1 MVERHAKTLLPHYLG
16 MYRITVENK
25 ETYFV
30 LMESVF
36 GKLKIHK
43 KYDLKG
49 STVDRQTKG
58 KEKGTGKVS
67 GILVV
72 KHLIHNFIETE

>member
-1 MVERHAKTLLPHYLG
+1 MVERNAKTLLPHYLG

-25 ETYFV
+25 ETYF
-30 LMESVF
+30 LIMENVF

-49 STVDRQTKG
+49 STVDRQAKG
-58 KEKGTGKVS
+58 KEKGATTKVC
-67 GILVV
+67 VYV
-72 KHLIHNFIETE
+72 NMCAA